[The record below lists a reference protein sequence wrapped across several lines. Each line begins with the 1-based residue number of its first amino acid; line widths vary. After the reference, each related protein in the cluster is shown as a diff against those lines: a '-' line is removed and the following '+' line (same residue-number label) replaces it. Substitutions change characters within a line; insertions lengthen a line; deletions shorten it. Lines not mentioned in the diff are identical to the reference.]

1 MASARAR
8 WALLLLL
15 ALASAHVASAAWGK
29 KAEPAA
35 DKVVKAAA
43 KGAAAADA
51 NAGRSHK
58 DETGVNTYWCAA
70 CGVRLQAGQAR
81 AGADKPWCGVLCRC
95 AAGTTR

>member
-35 DKVVKAAA
+35 TKVKEAA
-43 KGAAAADA
+43 KPAAAAAADA
-51 NAGRSHK
+51 SAGLSHT
-58 DETGVNTYWCAA
+58 DETGVNTYWHAPEP
-70 CGVRLQAGQAR
+70 G
-81 AGADKPWCGVLCRC
+81 
-95 AAGTTR
+95 